1 MKQTGP
7 IKKLLVR
14 VVERMHADTFKNPDN
29 QIKLGFQQKYDAVIS
44 LGYEI
49 DNEKISFMKA

>member
-1 MKQTGP
+1 
-7 IKKLLVR
+7 
-14 VVERMHADTFKNPDN
+14 MHADTFKNPDN